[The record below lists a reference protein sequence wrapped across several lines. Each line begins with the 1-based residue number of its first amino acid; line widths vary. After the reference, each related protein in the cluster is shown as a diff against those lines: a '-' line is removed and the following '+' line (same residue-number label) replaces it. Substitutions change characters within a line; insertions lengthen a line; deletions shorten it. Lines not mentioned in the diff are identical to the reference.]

1 MSVGNK
7 PRRLTHPLERD
18 PIMSKLIKML
28 LVVACAVA
36 GAAGAAGVAGVAGA
50 PSEKAKVA
58 AVNRF
63 AVSVRPMTEAERA
76 HAAAVYAAEPWYAS
90 EAAMAAQECDIDYST
105 PDCQLDDYTA
115 DDAAAAAA
123 SQ

>member
-7 PRRLTHPLERD
+7 PRRLTHPTRERT
-18 PIMSKLIKML
+18 IMSKLIKAM
-28 LVVACAVA
+28 LVVACSVVVA
-36 GAAGAAGVAGVAGA
+36 AAAAA
-50 PSEKAKVA
+50 PSS
-58 AVNRF
+58 NRF
-63 AVSVRPMTEAERA
+63 GQSVLPLTEAEKA

-115 DDAAAAAA
+115 DDAAAV

>member
-18 PIMSKLIKML
+18 PIMNKLIKAL
-28 LVVACAVA
+28 LVVACAVVV
-36 GAAGAAGVAGVAGA
+36 AAAAAA
-50 PSEKAKVA
+50 PSSSS
-58 AVNRF
+58 NRF
-63 AVSVRPMTEAERA
+63 GQSVRPMTEAEKA
-76 HAAAVYAAEPWYAS
+76 HAAAVYAAEPYYES

-115 DDAAAAAA
+115 DDAAAV

>member
-18 PIMSKLIKML
+18 PIMSKLVKAL
-28 LVVACAVA
+28 LVVACSVVVA
-36 GAAGAAGVAGVAGA
+36 AAAAA
-50 PSEKAKVA
+50 PSSSS
-58 AVNRF
+58 NRF
-63 AVSVRPMTEAERA
+63 GQSVLPMTEAEKA
-76 HAAAVYAAEPWYAS
+76 HAAAVYAAEPYYES

-115 DDAAAAAA
+115 DDAAAA

>member
-1 MSVGNK
+1 
-7 PRRLTHPLERD
+7 
-18 PIMSKLIKML
+18 MSKLIKML

-36 GAAGAAGVAGVAGA
+36 GVAGAAGAAGA
-50 PSEKAKVA
+50 PSEKAKA
-58 AVNRF
+58 AVVNRF

-115 DDAAAAAA
+115 DDAAAA